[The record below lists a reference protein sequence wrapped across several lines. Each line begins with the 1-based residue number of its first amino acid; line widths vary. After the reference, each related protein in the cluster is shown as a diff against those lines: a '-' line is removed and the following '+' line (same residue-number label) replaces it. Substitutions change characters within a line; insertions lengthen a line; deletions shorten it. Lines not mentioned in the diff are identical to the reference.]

1 MRQLQR
7 YLELIAE
14 LRTEEKL
21 EAATI
26 VMLPRLKDGARIE
39 LIDAWSDQIGL
50 PARWHDMRRVS
61 ETQLRQF
68 IGAKPLTS

>member
-7 YLELIAE
+7 YLDLISE

-26 VMLPRLKDGARIE
+26 AMIPRLKDGARIE

-50 PARWHDMRRVS
+50 PPRGYDMRRVS
-61 ETQLRQF
+61 EAQVRQF